1 MFSQYRISWYISLP
15 IWIHSVMVD
24 MTDNC
29 PFDCQFKHLHLWRM
43 LHLDRQKNSSC
54 SDQDRVLKECIW
66 EMGFK
71 KQDENSF
78 FAIVYDYFFFFSK
91 WSMRQVLWHLDKNPP
106 CIKYAKIVVKKSWR
120 KVLFLNNTRYEIEIS
135 FTVNNITEVSASNW
149 DHSEAKKRSINAIF
163 SSKAEHESRK
173 WLTKLSKSFSLFSR
187 NSRTHT
193 LIWWEEQTVRSA
205 SILNN
210 SL

>member
-91 WSMRQVLWHLDKNPP
+91 WSMRQVLHSPLFMGFWIHKFSNSPVYTFSTLF
-106 CIKYAKIVVKKSWR
+106 YAKIMYFYMKLLK
-120 KVLFLNNTRYEIEIS
+120 
-135 FTVNNITEVSASNW
+135 A
-149 DHSEAKKRSINAIF
+149 INAI
-163 SSKAEHESRK
+163 
-173 WLTKLSKSFSLFSR
+173 LLPL
-187 NSRTHT
+187 
-193 LIWWEEQTVRSA
+193 
-205 SILNN
+205 
-210 SL
+210 